1 MLNDPTRIDDLI
13 AYQRANAAFCERLLG
28 HYYHQVLRPGDG
40 FIDVGARIGHHLFP
54 MARMVGPSGRGIAI
68 EASPAVARALTER
81 VAQDPA
87 FRDHV
92 KVIEGAAAD
101 REGHATFYIRE
112 NFSGWSSLY
121 EEHVHPGEEGEEKAV
136 DVGFVQ
142 LDQIVEAEGMES
154 CAFIKLDIEH
164 AEFPALR
171 GGRKMLRAMRPV
183 LCFENAPRKAAE
195 LNGYT
200 MDEFASFFEDLEY
213 DLYDIFLNRVTR
225 QRLARDVR
233 LPSYYLAWPT
243 ERGALT
249 PEFIGAAEAVVQDFM
264 DKTEARAR
272 AGS

>member
-13 AYQRANAAFCERLLG
+13 AFQRKNASFCEKLLG
-28 HYYHQVLRPGDG
+28 HYYDVVLQPGDG
-40 FIDVGARIGHHLFP
+40 FVDVGARIGHHLFP
-54 MARMVGPSGRGIAI
+54 MARKVGPTGRGIGI
-68 EASPAVARALTER
+68 EASPDVARALIER
-81 VAQDPA
+81 VAKDAA

-92 KVIEGAAAD
+92 KIIEGAAAD
-101 REGHATFYIRE
+101 REGHATFYVRE

-121 EEHVHPGEEGEEKAV
+121 EEHVHPGEDGEQRAV
-136 DVGFVQ
+136 DVAFVQ
-142 LDQIVEAEGMES
+142 LDHIAEAERLER

-171 GGRKMLRAMRPV
+171 GGRKLLAATRPV

-200 MDEFASFFEDLEY
+200 MAEFAGFFEALDY

-225 QRLARDVR
+225 QRLAHDVH
-233 LPSYYLAWPT
+233 LPSYYLAWPA

-249 PEFIGAAEAVVQDFM
+249 PGFIASAGAVAQAFM
-264 DKTEARAR
+264 DKA
-272 AGS
+272 AG